1 MEALIIGLTIGLSTM
16 AYVVYISIN
25 YDTNSKKHSHE

>member
-16 AYVVYISIN
+16 AYVVYISIHM
-25 YDTNSKKHSHE
+25 DEKRHLHE

>member
-1 MEALIIGLTIGLSTM
+1 MEALVVGLTIGLATM

-25 YDTNSKKHSHE
+25 YDTKLKKHSHE